1 MSTFG
6 RFRTHSRGVLICLIA
21 CEALCGFDH
30 TESNS
35 RLLEAVMNKEYLSY
49 GIIGIVAGLVLGFI
63 VANSVSSGGAGAGP
77 LTTNAGE
84 PKATSVNS
92 SNTGPSLPPGHPPI
106 DSGQTIPAPPLP
118 SGTPGASDAAGA
130 PTATQAEA
138 TSELPSLDPLPASS
152 KEERAE
158 QKYKNIQ
165 LLRGIPSERLT
176 KIMFAF
182 KSSLGVDCTYCHIK
196 DQFEKDD
203 KPVKQTA
210 RKMIQIVRDTNAKLG
225 GAGRVTCFTCHRG
238 QTRPAQ

>member
-1 MSTFG
+1 
-6 RFRTHSRGVLICLIA
+6 
-21 CEALCGFDH
+21 
-30 TESNS
+30 
-35 RLLEAVMNKEYLSY
+35 MNKEYLSY
-49 GIIGIVAGLVLGFI
+49 GIIGIVVGLVLGFI
-63 VANSVSSGGAGAGP
+63 VANSMSSGGAAAGP
-77 LTTNAGE
+77 QPTGAE
-84 PKATSVNS
+84 PKAASVNS
-92 SNTGPSLPPGHPPI
+92 SNTGQALPPGHPPI

-118 SGTPGASDAAGA
+118 SGTPGASDASGA
-130 PTATQAEA
+130 SAAPQAEG
-138 TSELPSLDPLPASS
+138 TSELPSLDPLPAGS

-203 KPVKQTA
+203 KPTKQTA
-210 RKMIQIVRDTNAKLG
+210 RKMIQLVRDTNAKLG
-225 GAGRVTCFTCHRG
+225 GVGRVTCFTCHRG